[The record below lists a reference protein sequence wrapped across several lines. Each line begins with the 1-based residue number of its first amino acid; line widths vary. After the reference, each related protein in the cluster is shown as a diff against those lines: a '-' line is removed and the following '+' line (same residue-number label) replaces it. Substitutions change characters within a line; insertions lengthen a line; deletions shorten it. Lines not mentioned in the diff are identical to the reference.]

1 MISSKVLQPLV
12 CCFGDPV
19 AGNPTQFVMSR
30 AATEAGLDWRFF
42 TAHVQASDFD
52 AAIRGIRAL
61 GLQGF
66 CVLEPYQNAVG
77 PFLDTITESGL
88 ALGRVTVGRSEGN
101 SWLGDNL
108 LGQAILLT
116 LERTIGKFEQIPE
129 REESIVVPKKRIV
142 FASSSQLAKAVELSG
157 RELNIEMLHVELSAD
172 SVLSGMEQRDESSLP
187 VALVVEGRIP
197 RGLAKQLAS
206 LRWDS
211 NSCFLQVAVRND
223 LEAAEDVE
231 VAKLMGLHYVDRL
244 ELAAQEA
251 ACNFQFW
258 TGVKPSFELIRESI
272 EEYQAC

>member
-30 AATEAGLDWRFF
+30 AAAEAGLDWRFF
-42 TAHVQASDFD
+42 TAHVQSSDFD

-66 CVLEPYQNAVG
+66 CVLDPYQNVVG
-77 PFLDTITESGL
+77 SFLDTITESGL

-116 LERTIGKFEQIPE
+116 LERTIGKFEQPHD
-129 REESIVVPKKRIV
+129 REEGVVAPKKRIV
-142 FASSSQLAKAVELSG
+142 CASSSALSKAVDVSG
-157 RELNIEMLHVELSAD
+157 RELNIELLHIEPSAD
-172 SVLSGMEQRDESSLP
+172 SVLPDIDQNDEPNLP
-187 VALVVEGRIP
+187 VALIVEGRIP

-206 LRWDS
+206 LKWDPQA
-211 NSCFLQVAVRND
+211 CFLQVSTRSD
-223 LEAAEDVE
+223 LESAEDVD
-231 VAKLMGLHYVDRL
+231 VAKQIGLRFVDRL

-258 TGVKPSFELIRESI
+258 TGVAPNFELIRESI
-272 EEYQAC
+272 EEYQAY